1 MSLVVIVDDQ
11 PTNRQIFTRIA
22 ASIEEGTEV
31 KAFADPR
38 PALEWLGNNTPDLLI
53 TDYNMPHM
61 DGAEFISAMRRI
73 PALVD
78 VPVIVITVFE
88 DRAYRIA
95 ALDAGATDFLQ
106 SPVDHRE
113 FVTRARNLLK
123 LRQQQLL
130 LADRANNLERELEVS
145 EQELARTIRDSRDQL
160 AQVIDT
166 VPALISATDC
176 DGKFLFVNAY
186 HSKVTG
192 LDPARVVGHDSSE
205 VLGEEAASRNKAL
218 DRMVLTSGKPLNSY
232 EEELND
238 AQGKRRVFLTTKSPL
253 KDQSN
258 AITGILTSSLD
269 ITDRKAAENH
279 LQHIARHDALT
290 GLPNRTLIRDQLR
303 KEIARARRGDR
314 KVGLQMLDIDRFKSV
329 NDALG
334 HSVGDRLLKAIAQRL
349 RVTVREGDMVA
360 RLGGDEFAILMSD
373 VQGPSETTQLAEKI
387 IDVIGQPLFFEGHE
401 INPTASIGISM
412 HPDDGGDVDSLMKS
426 ADLAM
431 YRAKSHGGNGYE
443 FASAGMADR
452 ARDAIVL
459 EADLRRALQ
468 REEFRLFYQPQVD
481 LATGEV
487 VGAEALL
494 RWQHPIKGLI
504 SPGVFLP
511 LAEQNGQIVPIN
523 EWVMREACR
532 QAMAWTDEGLPP
544 LRIAVNLSP
553 VQFRKQNMRALVVEL
568 LETSGLPAERLDLE
582 LTENILM
589 ENSDVVTEDLLYLQK
604 LGVGF
609 SIDDFGT
616 GYSSLGYI
624 KRFPVA
630 RLKIDQGFI
639 RNLETD
645 PNDAAIIKAIIGLG
659 KSLNLSVTAEGV
671 ETEEQADFLRKEGC
685 NEVQG
690 YYFGRPQPSE
700 TFVELFRPKARL
712 VYSA

>member
-22 ASIEEGTEV
+22 TSIEAGTQV
-31 KAFADPR
+31 RAFADPR
-38 PALEWLGNNTPDLLI
+38 SALEWLAGNTPDLVV

-61 DGAEFISAMRRI
+61 DGAEFISQMRRV
-73 PALVD
+73 PTLVD
-78 VPVIVITVFE
+78 VPIIVITVFE

-130 LADRANNLERELEVS
+130 LADRANNLKRELEVS
-145 EQELARTIRDSRDQL
+145 ERALERTIRDSRDQL

-166 VPALISATDC
+166 VPALISATDR
-176 DGKFLFVNAY
+176 DGRFLFVNAY

-192 LDPARVVGHDSSE
+192 LDPAKVVGRDSSD

-218 DRMVLTSGKPLNSY
+218 DRMVLASGKPLNSY
-232 EEELND
+232 EEEIND

-253 KDQSN
+253 RDLSN
-258 AITGILTSSLD
+258 EITGILTSSLD

-349 RVTVREGDMVA
+349 RVTVREGDVVA

-373 VQGPSETTQLAEKI
+373 VKGPSETTQLAEKI

-401 INPTASIGISM
+401 INPTASIGIST

-431 YRAKSHGGNGYE
+431 YRAKAHGGNGYE

-459 EADLRRALQ
+459 EADLRRAMQ
-468 REEFRLFYQPQVD
+468 REEFRLYYQPQVD
-481 LATGEV
+481 LKTGRI

-494 RWQHPIKGLI
+494 RWQHPVKGMI
-504 SPGVFLP
+504 SPGAFLP

-532 QAMAWTDEGLPP
+532 QAMAWSEEGLPP

-553 VQFRKQNMRALVVEL
+553 VQFRKQNMRALVTEI
-568 LETSGLPAERLDLE
+568 LETSGLPPERLDLE

-589 ENSDVVTEDLLYLQK
+589 ENSEVVTNDLLFLQK

-659 KSLNLSVTAEGV
+659 KGLSLSITAEGV
-671 ETEEQADFLRKEGC
+671 ETEEQAEFLRKEGC
-685 NEVQG
+685 DEVQG
-690 YYFGRPQPSE
+690 YFFGRPQPPE
-700 TFVELFRPKARL
+700 LFAELFRPQTRL